1 MRGEGKL
8 PEQFER
14 KVSLAGSNGCALNAL
29 MLSAALG
36 FTEKLAKK
44 QIVEEILPKQ
54 LVLLQVVNAKHRKRC
69 QKKKIPGRKL
79 PLLFS
84 FCFSLKS
91 TSNIGKKGV
100 D

>member
-1 MRGEGKL
+1 MRGEGKV

-54 LVLLQVVNAKHRKRC
+54 LVLLQVANLFNAKHRKRC
-69 QKKKIPGRKL
+69 QKKKKIPGRKL
-79 PLLFS
+79 PFFFLFV
-84 FCFSLKS
+84 FH
-91 TSNIGKKGV
+91 
-100 D
+100 